1 MSRIL
6 KPLILIVILA
16 LALVL
21 TRETW
26 LPIPGTYLLVKDNP
40 EKADCI
46 VPLSGDAALRYT
58 KASELYRDG
67 YSKKI
72 IVSVIPEEE
81 KASEE
86 YNFRFRVAGA
96 KDMSGREFA
105 AAAFQYL
112 GVAPEDVHVASIEA
126 TSTYDEAV
134 AAKRVLSKKGYKS
147 LILVTNTYHMRR
159 ALTIFRAVFRDSGI
173 RIYNSTAPNDLFDP
187 YHWWRRERDV
197 KTVSQEYFSIVY
209 NFIYHFVIKKD
220 RTAFDNA

>member
-6 KPLILIVILA
+6 KLFILIVVLA

-26 LPIPGTYLLVKDNP
+26 LPIPGTYLLVKDNL
-40 EKADCI
+40 EKADCV
-46 VPLSGDAALRYT
+46 VPMFGDIALRFK
-58 KASELYRDG
+58 KASELYHDG

-81 KASEE
+81 KLSEE

-105 AAAFQYL
+105 AAAFKYL

-126 TSTYDEAV
+126 TSTYDEAA
-134 AAKRVLSKKGYKS
+134 AAKHVLSKKGYKS
-147 LILVTNTYHMRR
+147 LMLVTSTYHMRR
-159 ALTIFRAVFRDSGI
+159 ALIIFKAVFRDSGI
-173 RIYNSTAPNDLFDP
+173 RIYNSTAPNELFDP
-187 YHWWRRERDV
+187 YHWWRREKEV
-197 KTVSQEYFSIVY
+197 KMVSQEYLSIVY
-209 NFIYHFVIKKD
+209 NFIYHFVLKKD
-220 RTAFDNA
+220 RTIFDNA